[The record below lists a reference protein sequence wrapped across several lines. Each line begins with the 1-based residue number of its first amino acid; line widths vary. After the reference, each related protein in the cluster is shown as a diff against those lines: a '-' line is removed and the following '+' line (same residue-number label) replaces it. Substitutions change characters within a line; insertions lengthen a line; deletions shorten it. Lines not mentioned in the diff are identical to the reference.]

1 MKCPKCKA
9 PMDNVVLEGVQI
21 ERCSGCKGLWFDADE
36 EVMLS
41 KIEHAEMLDLGLAS
55 LGKEFNN
62 DEPIYCPRCGDK
74 SQLHKLQDP
83 KQPHIEIDRCP
94 SCNGTYFD
102 AGEFTDFK
110 QRDVL
115 DFFKSLA
122 AKVRR

>member
-9 PMDNVVLEGVQI
+9 PMDKVQLEGVEI

-36 EVMLS
+36 EVLLT
-41 KIEHAEMLDLGLAS
+41 KIKDAEMLDLGLAS
-55 LGKEFNN
+55 LGKQFNN
-62 DEPIYCPRCGDK
+62 QEPIFCPRCGDK
-74 SQLHKLQDP
+74 SQLHKLQDK
-83 KQPHIEIDRCP
+83 KQPHIEIDRCN

-115 DFFKSLA
+115 DVFKSLV
-122 AKVRR
+122 AKARR

>member
-21 ERCSGCKGLWFDADE
+21 ERCSGCKGLWFDANE
-36 EVMLS
+36 EVLMS
-41 KIEHAEMLDLGLAS
+41 KIQHAEMLDLGLAS

-62 DEPIYCPRCGDK
+62 EEPIFCPRCGTS
-74 SQLHKLQDP
+74 SQLHKLQDK
-83 KQPHIEIDRCP
+83 KQPHIELDRCN
-94 SCNGTYFD
+94 SCNGTFFD

-110 QRDVL
+110 KHDVL

-122 AKVRR
+122 RKARG

>member
-21 ERCSGCKGLWFDADE
+21 ERCSGCKGLWFDANE
-36 EVMLS
+36 EVLLS
-41 KIEHAEMLDLGLAS
+41 KIQHAEMLDLGLAS

-62 DEPIYCPRCGDK
+62 EEPIYCPRCGTS
-74 SQLHKLQDP
+74 SQLHKLQDK
-83 KQPHIEIDRCP
+83 KQPHIEIDRCNT
-94 SCNGTYFD
+94 CNGTFFD

-110 QRDVL
+110 KHDVL

-122 AKVRR
+122 SKVRR

>member
-21 ERCSGCKGLWFDADE
+21 ERCSGCKGLWFDANE
-36 EVMLS
+36 EVLLS
-41 KIEHAEMLDLGLAS
+41 KIQHAEMLDLGLAS

-62 DEPIYCPRCGDK
+62 EEPIFCPRCGTS
-74 SQLHKLQDP
+74 SQLHKLQDK
-83 KQPHIEIDRCP
+83 KQPHIELDRCNT
-94 SCNGTYFD
+94 CNGTFFD

-110 QRDVL
+110 KHDVL

-122 AKVRR
+122 RKARG